1 MSVYSTRLLK
11 QQDTYK
17 NMCLFADKYFYM
29 CYYNVVRRV
38 QYMKSYSSREVLK
51 ILKADGWYEVNC
63 IGSHHQFKHPT
74 KKGRVTLKHPDK
86 DIPRKT
92 LDSIERQSGLLFR

>member
-1 MSVYSTRLLK
+1 
-11 QQDTYK
+11 
-17 NMCLFADKYFYM
+17 
-29 CYYNVVRRV
+29 
-38 QYMKSYSSREVLK
+38 MKCYSSREVLQ

-63 IGSHHQFKHPT
+63 EGSHHQFKHPV
-74 KKGRVTLKHPDK
+74 KKGRVTVKHPVK